1 MPRNTIGGFTQS
13 SNSNPFM
20 PNKSLSTAHSTTAM
34 GERDSKISDP
44 KKNNNFDNPMEEEG
58 PAEFEC

>member
-1 MPRNTIGGFTQS
+1 MPS
-13 SNSNPFM
+13 
-20 PNKSLSTAHSTTAM
+20 KSLSTTHSTTAM
-34 GERDSKISDP
+34 GERDSKISNP